1 MRRCPGCGQNV
12 ETHFRYCPWCSA
24 PLRLKL
30 TDYFRPHP
38 LIDADHGKALR
49 VSRYLAA
56 PEVER
61 HVRFS
66 VWDES
71 GNSVSAK
78 AAVSLTDAEAE
89 RLAHFLLGPDTAA
102 NGATTAGDATEAGK
116 TTRSLRLPFTRH

>member
-1 MRRCPGCGQNV
+1 MEATRRCPGCAELV
-12 ETHFRYCPWCSA
+12 ETTFRYCPWCSA

-38 LIDADHGKALR
+38 LIREDNGKALR

-66 VWDES
+66 VWDEA
-71 GNSVSAK
+71 GKGVSAK
-78 AAVSLTDAEAE
+78 AAVSLTDAEAA
-89 RLAHFLLGPDTAA
+89 RLARFLLGPEAAPSASARRDTS
-102 NGATTAGDATEAGK
+102 GL
-116 TTRSLRLPFTRH
+116 TRSLRWKK